1 MEEDSNTPA
10 SPAGSATPTQ
20 DEPASPDE
28 APASPDETPASP
40 DGGPASPDGGP
51 ASPDGGGTPTL
62 DEPASP
68 DSSKAATPT
77 QDEGKIFGCDDRVMV
92 TVCTMLAKVLKLIWC

>member
-1 MEEDSNTPA
+1 MEEDSKTPA

-28 APASPDETPASP
+28 APASPDEAPASP
-40 DGGPASPDGGP
+40 DGGPARPDGGP
-51 ASPDGGGTPTL
+51 ASPAGGGTPAL
-62 DEPASP
+62 AEPASP

-77 QDEGKIFGCDDRVMV
+77 QDEGMIFGYDDRVMV
-92 TVCTMLAKVLKLIWC
+92 IVCTMLAKVLKLIWC

>member
-1 MEEDSNTPA
+1 MEEDSKTPA

-28 APASPDETPASP
+28 APASPEGDA
-40 DGGPASPDGGP
+40 P

-68 DSSKAATPT
+68 DSSKATTPT
-77 QDEGKIFGCDDRVMV
+77 QDEGMIFGYDDRVMV
-92 TVCTMLAKVLKLIWC
+92 IVCTMLAKVLKLIWC

>member
-28 APASPDETPASP
+28 APASPD
-40 DGGPASPDGGP
+40 GGPASPEGDAP

-77 QDEGKIFGCDDRVMV
+77 QDEGMIFGYDDRVMV
-92 TVCTMLAKVLKLIWC
+92 IVCTMLAKVLKLIWC